1 MKKELFKRSP
11 WKIHSLKY
19 LKQTFSKFN
28 VSLHSIKAATLVI
41 IYVILKRYLQNTGH
55 PSTALA
61 WYINGM
67 ISPEI
72 WLRRGLSY
80 AFKVYGGNN
89 PHSAEYYHPL
99 IITDEPHG
107 GFDRLTDEAQSKIRV
122 LVGVEYSRRGRPRPT
137 TCKWFTAIL
146 QHIFEN
152 NNFIYSSRSTL
163 LSWTQIKPR

>member
-1 MKKELFKRSP
+1 
-11 WKIHSLKY
+11 
-19 LKQTFSKFN
+19 
-28 VSLHSIKAATLVI
+28 
-41 IYVILKRYLQNTGH
+41 
-55 PSTALA
+55 
-61 WYINGM
+61 M

-163 LSWTQIKPR
+163 LS